1 MKLKVLLPWI
11 CVLGLS
17 AGLAS
22 VFVASRAKDTEL
34 ARLRT
39 ESAQAQQWQT
49 DLAAAQ
55 SQSQKQTEQIAELR
69 KDTTELLRLRSEVGQ
84 LRTEKQQLA
93 KQIAAAQAAAHQALS
108 QVAETTQA
116 TAQQLQQMQSQNQ
129 QLRTAVV
136 QQGAQALQHNA
147 CINNLRQID
156 AAQQQ
161 WALEHN
167 KTAEARPTAQDI
179 VPYLKDNLMP
189 ACPAGGAYALNGLTN
204 LPTCSIP
211 GHVLSND
218 VP

>member
-1 MKLKVLLPWI
+1 MKLNVLLPWI
-11 CVLGLS
+11 CVLGVS
-17 AGLAS
+17 AGLAA
-22 VFVASRAKDTEL
+22 VFVSSQAKDTEL
-34 ARLRT
+34 VKLRA
-39 ESAQAQQWQT
+39 EAAQLSQLQT
-49 DLAAAQ
+49 DLETARTQ
-55 SQSQKQTEQIAELR
+55 SGKQAEQIAELR
-69 KDTTELLRLRSEVGQ
+69 KDTAELLKLRNDVGQ
-84 LRTEKQQLA
+84 LRNEKQQLT
-93 KQIAAAQAAAHQALS
+93 KQVATAQGAAQQAQAQL
-108 QVAETTQA
+108 TQTA
-116 TAQQLQQMQSQNQ
+116 QTTAQQLQMMQTQNSE
-129 QLRTAVV
+129 LRTTVV
-136 QQGAQALQHNA
+136 QQGLQVNQRNG

-189 ACPAGGAYALNGLTN
+189 TCPAGGAYALNGLTN